1 MPTFA
6 VILPAAGKSSR
17 FRDQHYKKPFVP
29 LDGRPVWL
37 HAAEKFTNRSD
48 VAQTLLV
55 IAAEDR
61 EALQSKMGA
70 NLALLG
76 IELVEGG
83 RERYDSVAA
92 ALARVQPDIDY
103 VAVHD
108 AARPCLAEDWIDAVF
123 AAAVKSGAAIL
134 ATPIG
139 GTVKR
144 AGKDHT
150 IAETLSR
157 EGLWE
162 AQTPQVFRRQL
173 LLDAYARRGNEPATD
188 DAQLVERLGE
198 RVTIVPCSPMNLKIT
213 AKDDLRLASA
223 VLKILPRPRLV
234 GPGHPFGD
242 DNLWR

>member
-1 MPTFA
+1 VPTFA
-6 VILPAAGKSSR
+6 AILPAAGKSSR

-29 LDGRPVWL
+29 LDGKPVWL
-37 HAAEKFTNRSD
+37 HAAEKFTGRSD
-48 VAQTLLV
+48 VQQTLLV

-61 EALQSKMGA
+61 EAFQAKMGA
-70 NLALLG
+70 NVALLG

-92 ALARVQPDIDY
+92 ALARVKADIDY

-108 AARPCLAEDWIDAVF
+108 AARPCLAEEWIDAVF
-123 AAAVKSGAAIL
+123 AAAARTGAAIL
-134 ATPIG
+134 ATPIS

-144 AGKDHT
+144 AGQDHT

-162 AQTPQVFRRQL
+162 AQTPQVFRRQVL
-173 LLDAYARRGNEPATD
+173 IDAYARRGSQPATD

-198 RVTIVPCSPMNLKIT
+198 KVTIVPCSPMNLKIT
-213 AKDDLRLASA
+213 TKEDVRLASL
-223 VLKILPRPRLV
+223 VLKALPKPRLA
-234 GPGHPFGD
+234 GAAHPFGD
-242 DNLWR
+242 DALWR